1 MLTTSPEFKANA
13 HHALAD
19 AGLQKALAFSKP
31 QFMAR
36 RTAAVA
42 NLPEFE
48 RLRDIG
54 QDIKNHALANLDF
67 YLETFEA
74 NVQRASGHV
83 HWCSTAEDARA
94 AVLEICRNAGARTVT
109 K

>member
-36 RTAAVA
+36 RTAAGA
-42 NLPEFE
+42 NLSEFE
-48 RLRDIG
+48 RERDIG
-54 QDIKNHALANLDF
+54 REITRWPTSIFTWKRSRLTCSAPVA
-67 YLETFEA
+67 TCIGA
-74 NVQRASGHV
+74 APPRTPAMPCCAS
-83 HWCSTAEDARA
+83 
-94 AVLEICRNAGARTVT
+94 AGKPGRGR
-109 K
+109 